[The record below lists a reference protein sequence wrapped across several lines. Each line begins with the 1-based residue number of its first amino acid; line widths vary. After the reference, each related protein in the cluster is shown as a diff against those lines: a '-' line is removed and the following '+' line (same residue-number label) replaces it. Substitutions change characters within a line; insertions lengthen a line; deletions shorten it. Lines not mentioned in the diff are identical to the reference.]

1 MTGSAS
7 RIPPWAAWG
16 LPAMAVLILAGRG
29 VEEPGVRELI
39 RWTARTSLVFFSAAF
54 AGPAAGAW
62 LARRRDAWL
71 KGLALSH
78 AIHGLAVAS
87 LAVLT
92 RGANLLERAS
102 VENVVGGL
110 GAYVFIAVGAF
121 RPQSPVLAWGLY
133 WVWAVFV
140 VGYLG
145 RALRAPAVFGPAIAL
160 LVVVLILRLAGS
172 LSRAPRPLA
181 EPAVPDTSTS

>member
-1 MTGSAS
+1 MT
-7 RIPPWAAWG
+7 
-16 LPAMAVLILAGRG
+16 VLILASRG
-29 VEEPGVRELI
+29 VEEPGVREWV
-39 RWTARTSLVFFSAAF
+39 RWTARTSLLFFVAAF

-62 LARRRDAWL
+62 LSRHRDAWL
-71 KGLALSH
+71 RCLALSH

-92 RGANLLERAS
+92 RGGNLLERAS
-102 VENVVGGL
+102 AVNVVGGL

-121 RPQSPVLAWGLY
+121 RPQSPVLSWGVY
-133 WVWAVFV
+133 WIWVVFF

-160 LVVVLILRLAGS
+160 LFVALLLRLAESFTRSPIGS
-172 LSRAPRPLA
+172 ETPA
-181 EPAVPDTSTS
+181 EDSQLDIEA